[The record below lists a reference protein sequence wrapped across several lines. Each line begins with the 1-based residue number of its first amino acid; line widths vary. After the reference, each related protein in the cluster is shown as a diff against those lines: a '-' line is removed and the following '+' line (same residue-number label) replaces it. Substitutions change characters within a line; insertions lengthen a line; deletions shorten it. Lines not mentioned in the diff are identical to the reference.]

1 MRQRRAQFFAPA
13 IKKIGIHRPAIE
25 KEYDEYVHTKRKVK
39 FHKELVDEKIL
50 TKKYIYRSPSA
61 YAIMRQ
67 SEYIDRETM
76 IPGNIKKGFHPYD
89 LEALHQ
95 AKE

>member
-1 MRQRRAQFFAPA
+1 
-13 IKKIGIHRPAIE
+13 
-25 KEYDEYVHTKRKVK
+25 
-39 FHKELVDEKIL
+39 
-50 TKKYIYRSPSA
+50 
-61 YAIMRQ
+61 MRQ